1 MLFNI
6 VYPLPL
12 VNTITGNTL
21 ADAIKAHVKLNYE
34 LNIRNMIIMDRQRY
48 YEAQMRYYKK
58 NGRNKIAI
66 NAHPIPYNA
75 LPKELWIRG

>member
-66 NAHPIPYNA
+66 NAYPIPYNA

>member
-21 ADAIKAHVKLNYE
+21 ADAIKAHVKLHHK
-34 LNIRNMIIMDRQRY
+34 LSIDSMIIRDRQKF

-66 NAHPIPYNA
+66 NAYPIPYNA

>member
-1 MLFNI
+1 
-6 VYPLPL
+6 
-12 VNTITGNTL
+12 
-21 ADAIKAHVKLNYE
+21 
-34 LNIRNMIIMDRQRY
+34 MDRQRY

-66 NAHPIPYNA
+66 NAYPIPYNS

>member
-58 NGRNKIAI
+58 NGSNKITI
-66 NAHPIPYNA
+66 NAYPIPYNA